1 MPILQ
6 DSLAER
12 VQIPKSL
19 RTNLL
24 RQREKFQ
31 SYLQLLENQECAIL
45 EGDTEKLEVHVRLEQ
60 ALVREIGVLQRVIVP
75 LEELYRRAYPRQEA
89 STRQL
94 QRSLDGL
101 RDRVLQ
107 RNMNNQ
113 KLLRSRL
120 ESLRQ
125 EIQGLRK
132 EQRNPSPYAR
142 IAVPSLVDISS

>member
-12 VQIPKSL
+12 AQILKSL

-45 EGDTEKLEVHVRLEQ
+45 EGDTEKLEVHARLEQ
-60 ALVREIGVLQRVIVP
+60 ALVREICVLQRVILP
-75 LEELYRRAYPRQEA
+75 LEELYRHAYPREEE
-89 STRQL
+89 STRRL
-94 QRSLDGL
+94 QRSLEGL
-101 RDRVLQ
+101 RERVLQ

-120 ESLRQ
+120 ESLRR